1 MSEGYPENWK
11 HAVVHFNP
19 ETKSIHFDRHFD
31 SRSDEDIEIISG
43 YWEGLKSENKRLE
56 QRINL
61 LQIAGDEAIKQ
72 RNDALRERDEARAE
86 VERLEKREKLNIAGS
101 ETYKLLCER
110 TKELERLREAYKT
123 ARQEMCNIVKI
134 AKKEGLIEIIED
146 TFEQILD
153 EALEGGGD

>member
-1 MSEGYPENWK
+1 MSESYPENWK
-11 HAVVHFNP
+11 HAVIHFNP
-19 ETKSIHFDRHFD
+19 ETKSMHFDRHFD
-31 SRSDEDIEIISG
+31 SCSDEDIEIISG
-43 YWEGLKSENKRLE
+43 YLEGLKSENKRLE

-72 RNDALRERDEARAE
+72 RNDA
-86 VERLEKREKLNIAGS
+86 
-101 ETYKLLCER
+101 
-110 TKELERLREAYKT
+110 LREAYKT